1 MIEFKSVAAGMTAT
15 DIMVK
20 TSEVDIVEAQTVCP
34 GKYIAII
41 TGDLSAVKA
50 SVDTAMDMG
59 GENGIDSFVL
69 GNPDESIFPA
79 ILGTTDVSA
88 DDVNALGVIETFD
101 AAQIIV
107 AADNAVKTSDVRLI
121 EIRLARGMCGKS
133 YVTLT
138 GEVAAVKAA
147 VDRAKEVVG
156 RSGMLLDTTVIARP
170 DRKFINK
177 IL

>member
-1 MIEFKSVAAGMTAT
+1 MIEFKSVAAGMTAA

-79 ILGTTDVSA
+79 ILGTTNVTA

-107 AADNAVKTSDVRLI
+107 AADNAVKTSDIRLI

-147 VDRAKEVVG
+147 VDRAKEVVS

>member
-20 TSEVDIVEAQTVCP
+20 TSEVEIVEAQTVCP
-34 GKYIAII
+34 GKNIAII

-79 ILGTTDVSA
+79 ILGTTNVTA

-147 VDRAKEVVG
+147 VDRAKEVVS

>member
-79 ILGTTDVSA
+79 ILGTTNVSV

>member
-79 ILGTTDVSA
+79 ILGTTDVGA

-147 VDRAKEVVG
+147 VDRAKEIVG
-156 RSGMLLDTTVIARP
+156 KSGMLLDTTVIARP

>member
-1 MIEFKSVAAGMTAT
+1 MIEFKSVAAGMTAA

-79 ILGTTDVSA
+79 ILGTTNVAA

-147 VDRAKEVVG
+147 VDRAKEVVS

>member
-1 MIEFKSVAAGMTAT
+1 MIEFKSVAAGMTAA

-50 SVDTAMDMG
+50 SVDTAMDMC

-79 ILGTTDVSA
+79 ILGTTNVTA

-147 VDRAKEVVG
+147 VDRAKEVVS